1 MRRPKGGAINK
12 RSVRD
17 LDLRGKRV
25 LVRVDFNVPV
35 KDGQVTDD
43 TRIQRALPTIRH
55 ILSEGGRPIL
65 VSHLG
70 RPKGE
75 PDPTYAMDPVA
86 ERLEELLG
94 ERVLKLDEAVGPEV
108 ETALDDWAEQGV
120 VLLENSR
127 FYPGE
132 TKNDPELSDQLAS
145 LADLYVDDAF
155 GAAHRAHATTVG
167 VAERLEELLG
177 EPVLKLDAA
186 VGPEVE
192 EALDEWD
199 GSGVV
204 LLENSRFYPGETKND
219 PEFSDQL
226 AAPFDLYV
234 DDAFGAAHRAH
245 ATTVGVAER
254 LPAAA
259 GLLLEEEV
267 DYLDGVLED
276 PERPF
281 VAILGGAKVS
291 DKLGVIRSLLGV
303 ADTLLVGGAMCFTF
317 FKAQGYEVGNSLVEE
332 DHLEEASRLV
342 DEAGEKLV
350 LPMDVVVADE
360 MEEGAE
366 TEVVGIDEI
375 PAGKMGLDIGPRTVE
390 LFEEH
395 ISGARTIFWNGPMGV
410 FEIDAFAKG
419 TEGVARAVARA
430 SAQGATSV
438 IGGGDSVAAVAK
450 LGLEDGMSHISTGG
464 GASLEYVEGKELPG
478 VSVLPDKGN

>member
-1 MRRPKGGAINK
+1 MNK

-17 LDLRGKRV
+17 LDVRDKRV

-35 KDGQVTDD
+35 KDEQVTDD
-43 TRIQRALPTIRH
+43 TRIRRTLPTIRH

-65 VSHLG
+65 ISHLG

-75 PDPTYAMDPVA
+75 PDPRYAMDPVA
-86 ERLEELLG
+86 
-94 ERVLKLDEAVGPEV
+94 K
-108 ETALDDWAEQGV
+108 
-120 VLLENSR
+120 
-127 FYPGE
+127 
-132 TKNDPELSDQLAS
+132 K
-145 LADLYVDDAF
+145 
-155 GAAHRAHATTVG
+155 
-167 VAERLEELLG
+167 LEELLG

-192 EALDEWD
+192 EALEKWD
-199 GSGVV
+199 GRGVV

-219 PEFSDQL
+219 PEFSEQL
-226 AAPFDLYV
+226 ASLADLYV

-281 VAILGGAKVS
+281 VAILGGAKIS
-291 DKLGVIRSLLGV
+291 DKLGVIESLLGV
-303 ADTLLVGGAMCFTF
+303 ADTLLIGGAMCFTF
-317 FKAQGYEVGNSLVEE
+317 FKAKGCEVGKSLVE
-332 DHLEEASRLV
+332 DDYMEEAGRLM

-350 LPMDVVVADE
+350 LPVDVVVADA

-366 TEVVGIDEI
+366 SETVGVDEI
-375 PAGKMGLDIGPRTVE
+375 PSDKLGLDIGSRTVG

-395 ISGARTIFWNGPMGV
+395 ISGAKTIFWNGPMGV
-410 FEIDAFAKG
+410 FEIDAFARG
-419 TEGVARAVARA
+419 TEGAARAVAEA
-430 SAQGATSV
+430 SARGATTV
-438 IGGGDSVAAVAK
+438 IGGGDSVAAVRK
-450 LGLEDGMSHISTGG
+450 LGLEDKMSHISTGG
-464 GASLEYVEGKELPG
+464 GASLEYIEGKELPG
-478 VSVLPDKGN
+478 VAALPEKGA